1 MRSLGGS
8 GAARPGTTPACSDT
22 RLHAWKDTAP
32 QTYTPNPVG
41 RLRELFAPLGNGT
54 VSGRALVAQSCPT
67 LCDPVDA
74 ACQLLCPWD
83 SPGKNTE
90 VGGLSLLQG
99 LFRTQALNP
108 GLLRCRRILY
118 QLGPRE
124 APRPV
129 SAAPTNCWE
138 GSIRRRRSSEK
149 PGAVSSRARD
159 ALASAHAVPVTWV
172 PRLPRLRAKP
182 ADRGA
187 QCSLQGGPGGLG
199 QDSPPPPAACL
210 EPKRHLKNK
219 TFNPALFRQ
228 RPPRGSW
235 LPGSP

>member
-124 APRPV
+124 PPRPV

-138 GSIRRRRSSEK
+138 GSIRRGGALRSRGPCPLGHGMPSPLHMRYLLPGCRVCPDSEQSRQTE
-149 PGAVSSRARD
+149 GLSAVSRE
-159 ALASAHAVPVTWV
+159 
-172 PRLPRLRAKP
+172 
-182 ADRGA
+182 
-187 QCSLQGGPGGLG
+187 GLG
-199 QDSPPPPAACL
+199 AWAKTPLLPLLPAW
-210 EPKRHLKNK
+210 N
-219 TFNPALFRQ
+219 
-228 RPPRGSW
+228 PRGT
-235 LPGSP
+235 